1 MKFLKKALI
10 LLVIFSFWNFCLP
23 RLSFSQVGTLEPEI
37 TKHSPEMRS
46 SPEENYPDQEAGKRK
61 TWMWWALGILAVAGA
76 VGLAAAAA
84 GGGGGGGGGST
95 TAATSSGNTGS
106 VTVGW

>member
-1 MKFLKKALI
+1 MKFLRNCLI
-10 LLVIFSFWNFCLP
+10 LLLIFSLWNFLLP
-23 RLSFSQVGTLEPEI
+23 RFSFAQVGTLEPEI

-46 SPEENYPDQEAGKRK
+46 SPELNFPDQESEKRK
-61 TWMWWALGILAVAGA
+61 TWLWWVLGGLAVAGA
-76 VGLAAAAA
+76 IGIAAAAS

-95 TAATSSGNTGS
+95 VATTGGGNTGS